1 MIAEFVFVSCIQFRD
16 QILLLIL
23 YELETIGFS
32 DDLRENSSS
41 IAFISSILETCDSLI
56 YFLKKKWVARVC
68 KTIQT
73 LL

>member
-41 IAFISSILETCDSLI
+41 IAFISSILETKFVGDSLI
-56 YFLKKKWVARVC
+56 YLFLKKEMSC
-68 KTIQT
+68 EG
-73 LL
+73 L